1 MVELTA
7 QEVLRRRIA
16 TQRLAGNPLSTATE
30 VVRLLTCVQSQ
41 EWAHAFWSLGMR
53 TAGLTHA
60 DVQAEFDDGRI
71 LRTHI
76 LRPTWHL
83 VAAED
88 IRWILAATSPR
99 VQQTNQTIYRRE
111 GLDQATLDRGAESIA
126 DLLRGGN
133 HLSRPQ
139 LADALAE
146 TGLVA
151 ERFTLAY
158 VIMNAE
164 LEGVICSGPLRG
176 AQHTYA
182 LLEERAPRSAA
193 PSSDLGELARRFFA
207 GHGPAST
214 DDLARWASLT
224 KSQAREAVA
233 AVADRLERVVADGTE
248 LWSDPQTAAEGG
260 GAGTDALLVPL
271 FDELTLSYPKIN
283 FPVAEGH
290 PHRPGDDLFVGC
302 VLLGR
307 TNVGL
312 WRRVVRG
319 PKVLIDITLA
329 PGVSS
334 TGRRRIEVAAG
345 ELAGFLGK
353 RLELTVGG

>member
-1 MVELTA
+1 MAELTTP
-7 QEVLRRRIA
+7 EVLRRRIA
-16 TQRLAGNPLSTATE
+16 IQRLAGNPLPTATE

-41 EWAHAFWSLGMR
+41 EWSHAFWSLGMR
-53 TAGLTHA
+53 TVGLTHA
-60 DVQAEFDDGRI
+60 DVQAEFDAGRI
-71 LRTHI
+71 LRTHV

-99 VQQTNQTIYRRE
+99 VQQTNGTIYRRE
-111 GLDQATLDRGAESIA
+111 GLDQATLDRGAALIA

-133 HLSRPQ
+133 YLSRAQ
-139 LADALAE
+139 LAEALAA

-151 ERFTLAY
+151 ERFKVAY

-182 LLEERAPRSAA
+182 LLDERTPRSADA
-193 PSSDLGELARRFFA
+193 TGDVGELARRFFA

-233 AVADRLERVVADGTE
+233 AVAHRLERVVADGTE
-248 LWSDPQTAAEGG
+248 LWFDPQPMADGG

-271 FDELTLSYPKIN
+271 FDELTLSYPTIN

-302 VLLGR
+302 VLLDL

-312 WRRVVRG
+312 WRRVVQG
-319 PKVLIDITLA
+319 PKVIMEVTLVPA
-329 PGVSS
+329 VSS
-334 TGRRRIEVAAG
+334 VGRGRIEAAA
-345 ELAGFLGK
+345 ERLAAFLGK
-353 RLELTVGG
+353 RLELTIAG